1 MAYVMLTDR
10 ELTAQQTCNMA
21 CAACNMWQ
29 HSYCSLNYHT
39 LTGLYGI
46 KVGVDEKLV
55 KEGESSCNLYMY
67 YLIKYYVLQGKQ
79 SFFMFSVQNYTI
91 NLKNDIG
98 IRKLL
103 VYLHPNPDNSA
114 S

>member
-10 ELTAQQTCNMA
+10 ELTAQQTCYMA

-55 KEGESSCNLYMY
+55 KEGESSCKLNMY
-67 YLIKYYVLQGKQ
+67 YLINIIIAGQAIIFYVFG
-79 SFFMFSVQNYTI
+79 T
-91 NLKNDIG
+91 
-98 IRKLL
+98 KLHNKSEKR
-103 VYLHPNPDNSA
+103 YWYSEIISIFA
-114 S
+114 SKSR